1 MREVLALTIFIV
13 ISFIAIRL
21 AIAKKIGN
29 VLTSI
34 LLGFSLVTLFLIT
47 NNDFIKRLKWKD
59 FEIESFQ
66 RDVTSIKKSALDDIQ
81 KQINVQKQS
90 ITNLISVA
98 NDTQAKLE
106 AQNKTLSGLIKSSEK
121 TERNLNTQKKE
132 YESLYN
138 KASETKNQIS
148 DMLTYGEVSTWR
160 ADGLKSLGGG
170 LNVDAPMSDWFKD
183 YVQYTGNSG
192 DLCNPTLNKYKS
204 NCDSSATGYYKSM
217 IAKNPHFPWPY
228 YFLAIC
234 LKNQGDKAW
243 LGTAKRGIYIFEHT
257 TKIPGH
263 DSSHDDGL
271 ARLNELLRK

>member
-34 LLGFSLVTLFLIT
+34 LLGFSLLTLFLIT

-66 RDVTSIKKSALDDIQ
+66 RNVTSIKKSALDDIQ
-81 KQINVQKQS
+81 KQISVQKQS

-121 TERNLNTQKKE
+121 TERNLNTQRKA

-138 KASETKNQIS
+138 KASESKSQIS

-160 ADGLKSLGGG
+160 TDGLKSLGGG
-170 LNVDAPMSDWFKD
+170 LNVDAPMSDWLKG
-183 YVQYTGNSG
+183 YVQHTGVLIKPN
-192 DLCNPTLNKYKS
+192 LNEYKP